1 MNYYYIFGLSLLL
14 FCFYKEISITYNQLK
29 SKIKQQE
36 DIINNSNIN
45 NSKLNNEL
53 KKLEDLLNTPEKKI
67 FEKYLE
73 VKNENSKLL
82 AKLKYYNNID
92 KINESNN
99 TKNLNYE
106 INKDLIIV
114 REENAELKKKIEQL
128 ENLSN
133 KDFENYKKIDYN
145 PDYIGKQLEYFYDL
159 IINIKSI
166 RELSEKNKGWEIKW
180 NKDMKIIK
188 EFIKDNKKLL
198 NVGILGNGNMGKSF
212 ILSRIFKENIPSGYS
227 VITEGLSIKINKEK
241 FLSLIDSAGLQT
253 PLIKYEEIKNTENEY
268 ELLYKDKTQT
278 ENFIQN
284 LILHFSDMLLIVV
297 GKLTFNE
304 QRLINKI
311 KHELENQNSKKPIFI
326 IHNLMNFHTIAQV
339 EEHIN
344 NTLLKSASFKLE
356 KVRDII
362 KSSKDQERYYLIE
375 NDKREKDFYI
385 YHLVMA
391 REMTEAGDYYNNYV
405 YEFLEERFNDFPDRN
420 SFYILDEIR
429 NKFAEW
435 SSEILEDPI
444 NVENLIIQNE
454 DNVEKR
460 IVYESINNENNI
472 PKIVP
477 KACLSN
483 EIGTSFYRSSGYE
496 PPYYYYI
503 EGKKYLVIVME
514 LPGIIVIEDV
524 YADINQNKIFI
535 RGNKTDFNKEKMN
548 LSDEGI
554 KFNETKIKKNT
565 CKFGKFNLIIP
576 YDNEIKLSDEIPVDE
591 ENNNFKLPEGIKIF
605 KFSLAKRRERKNKQE

>member
-99 TKNLNYE
+99 TKNINYE

-114 REENAELKKKIEQL
+114 REENSELKKTIEKL
-128 ENLSN
+128 ENLPN
-133 KDFENYKKIDYN
+133 KDFEDYKKIDYN

-565 CKFGKFNLIIP
+565 CKFGKFNMIIP